1 MIVTPVHPNSIKI
14 SLVQTGCCKSEFD
27 STYPQRLHG
36 IISFEEFGESIQNI
50 NQQISSRKPR
60 IFVMLICILLVI
72 ASIVLFVVGGILAK
86 NSGTGG
92 FPILIIIAMVV
103 FIVAFLFLSIGFL
116 VIRRRR
122 ATKMRRAIAN
132 ESIKYARRSPKPCS
146 WRLNTF
152 RYVTGRYR
160 GHRRVVVI
168 YSLMIDI
175 ANSVVSTNQNIP
187 TQFNQVA
194 PRPVS
199 TFNQQN
205 SIPPPYSGQPVG
217 RFCSQCG
224 TPRQNLTVKFCPTC
238 GQAF

>member
-1 MIVTPVHPNSIKI
+1 KKI
-14 SLVQTGCCKSEFD
+14 AGCCKSEFD

-50 NQQISSRKPR
+50 NQQISSRKPKM
-60 IFVMLICILLVI
+60 FVMLICILLVI

-86 NSGTGG
+86 NSGTSG
-92 FPILIIIAMVV
+92 FSILIIIAMVV
-103 FIVAFLFLSIGFL
+103 FIVAFLFLSIGFV
-116 VIRRRR
+116 VIRRLR

-132 ESIKYARRSPKPCS
+132 ESIKYVRRSPKPCS
-146 WRLNTF
+146 WRLNAFT
-152 RYVTGRYR
+152 YVTRGYR
-160 GHRRVVVI
+160 GRRRVVVI
-168 YSLMIDI
+168 YSLIIDI
-175 ANSVVSTNQNIP
+175 ANSVVPTNQNIP

-194 PRPVS
+194 PQPVS

-205 SIPPPYSGQPVG
+205 SIPPPYPGQPVG

-224 TPRQNLTVKFCPTC
+224 TPRQNLTAKFCPSC

>member
-1 MIVTPVHPNSIKI
+1 MIVTPVHTNSIKI

-36 IISFEEFGESIQNI
+36 IISFEEFRESIQNI

-60 IFVMLICILLVI
+60 LFVMLICILLVI

-103 FIVAFLFLSIGFL
+103 FIVAFL
-116 VIRRRR
+116 
-122 ATKMRRAIAN
+122 
-132 ESIKYARRSPKPCS
+132 RSPKPCS
-146 WRLNTF
+146 WRLNAF

-175 ANSVVSTNQNIP
+175 GNSVVPTNQNIP
-187 TQFNQVA
+187 SQYNQVA

-205 SIPPPYSGQPVG
+205 GIPPPYSGQPVG

-224 TPRQNLTVKFCPTC
+224 TPRQNLTAKFCPSC